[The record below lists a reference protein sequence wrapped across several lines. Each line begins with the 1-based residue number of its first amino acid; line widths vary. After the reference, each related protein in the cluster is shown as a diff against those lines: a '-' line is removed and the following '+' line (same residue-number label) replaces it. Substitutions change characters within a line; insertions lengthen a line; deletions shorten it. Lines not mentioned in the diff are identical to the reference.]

1 MTRAAAS
8 LACCLTVAC
17 LLTACGAGSTTTA
30 PSPSATTPPPPAA
43 PSHPPVA
50 PTSKAL
56 PAPTSHD
63 WTTYG
68 GDAARRSSTPGPDPT
83 SPQVTWQARL
93 DGKVYA
99 SPLSVGGVVIA
110 ATENGSLYALAGTT
124 GRVLWRRHLADPVHG
139 ADLPCGNIDP
149 LGVTGTP
156 VYDPATHLVFAV
168 VAQPGVRH
176 VLYGVD
182 VGTGTVRLTR
192 AVDVPGMRPDT
203 HLQRAALLLSRST
216 VYIAY
221 GGNYGDCGQY
231 VGRVVGAPT
240 HAGGALTS
248 FAVPT
253 SREAGMWA
261 ASGPALLPG
270 GDLLVT
276 TGNGAATGGTWDRSD
291 SVLRLAPSLGLRD
304 GFAPSQW
311 AQDNSADA
319 DLGSM
324 GPLLL
329 PGAARALAAGK
340 GGNVFLLDVNH
351 LGGVGGQLASLSGCS
366 AYGGGAV
373 LGGSAFLPCKGGVL
387 QVLVQGDHL
396 SRGWQG
402 HVVGSPLVVGST
414 VWVADQDGNLTGL
427 AAATGRR
434 RAQLAVGSATRFAK
448 PAFDGRLLLVPTQ
461 QGVTAVSLTGRS

>member
-1 MTRAAAS
+1 M
-8 LACCLTVAC
+8 
-17 LLTACGAGSTTTA
+17 
-30 PSPSATTPPPPAA
+30 
-43 PSHPPVA
+43 
-50 PTSKAL
+50 
-56 PAPTSHD
+56 
-63 WTTYG
+63 
-68 GDAARRSSTPGPDPT
+68 ARRSSAPGPNPT
-83 SPQVTWQARL
+83 SPQVAWRAPL

-99 SPLSVGGVVIA
+99 SPLSVGGAVIA
-110 ATENGSLYALAGTT
+110 ATENGSLYALAGAT
-124 GRVLWRRHLADPVHG
+124 GRVLWRRHLADPVNG
-139 ADLPCGNIDP
+139 SDLPCGNIDP
-149 LGVTGTP
+149 LGITGTP
-156 VYDPATHLVFAV
+156 VYDPTTHLVFAV
-168 VAQPGVRH
+168 ATQAGVHH

-182 VGTGTVRLTR
+182 ARTGVVRLTR
-192 AVDVPGMRPDT
+192 TVDVPGMRPDT
-203 HLQRAALLLSRST
+203 QLQRAALLLSGST
-216 VYIAY
+216 VYVAY

-240 HAGGALTS
+240 HGNGTLTS

-253 SREAGMWA
+253 GRMAGIWG

-276 TGNGAATGGTWDRSD
+276 TGNGAARGGTWDRSD
-291 SVLRLAPSLGLRD
+291 SVLRLTPSLGLRD

-311 AQDNSADA
+311 AQENSADA

-329 PGAARALAAGK
+329 PGAVRALAAGK
-340 GGNVFLLDVNH
+340 GGNVFLVDVAH

-366 AYGGGAV
+366 AYGGGAT
-373 LGGSAFLPCKGGVL
+373 LGSAAFLPCNDGVL

-396 SRGWQG
+396 SRGWQS

-448 PAFDGRLLLVPTQ
+448 PAFDGRLLLVPTK
-461 QGVTAVSLTGRS
+461 QGVTAVLLTGQS